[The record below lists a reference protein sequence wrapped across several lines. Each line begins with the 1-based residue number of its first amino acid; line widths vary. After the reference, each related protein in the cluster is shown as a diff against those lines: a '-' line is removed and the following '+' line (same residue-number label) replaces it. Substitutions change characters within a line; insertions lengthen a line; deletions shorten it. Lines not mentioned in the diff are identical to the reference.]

1 MDLYKIFSDEYTEI
15 KATSSKAID
24 LFLETNDDGIAS
36 YLKPVESI
44 FMHQTNNEMF
54 IILDCTDM
62 SISEIEKTFKKW
74 EKIFLSY
81 INFGEEYKSHK
92 KFLKFNTTLILMCKD
107 LPEEDDDLFRYQVE
121 KSKAICRKL
130 FILVDE
136 ENNIIESNKSMIP
149 FYFNSIINIK
159 NKKTEEYEKKLE
171 KMLPKDKNLR
181 ILLENNEDFNEDI
194 YNIVLN
200 WREKDE

>member
-1 MDLYKIFSDEYTEI
+1 MDLYKIFSNEYVEI
-15 KATSSKAID
+15 KSTSDKAIN
-24 LFLETNDDGIAS
+24 LFLETNEDGIVS
-36 YLKPVESI
+36 YLKPVENI

-54 IILDCTDM
+54 IILNCADM
-62 SISEIEKTFKKW
+62 SILEIEKTFKKW

-130 FILVDE
+130 FILIDGD
-136 ENNIIESNKSMIP
+136 NNIIESNKSMMP
-149 FYFNSIINIK
+149 FYFNSIKNIK
-159 NKKTEEYEKKLE
+159 NKETEEYEKKLE
-171 KMLPKDKNLR
+171 EMLPKDKEIR
-181 ILLENNEDFNEDI
+181 ILLENNSNLNEDI
-194 YNIVLN
+194 YNIVMN
-200 WREKDE
+200 WGEKNE